1 MKIKVISFGI
11 IFFSLSCLLFAEQ
24 ITFSA
29 DKMSGNAGENSDYTK
44 LEGNSSINT
53 SQMEIRADTIELSGK
68 DFQYISAI
76 GAVSG
81 NHIEGGFDFYCEKLT
96 YDRVSK
102 IALLEGNV
110 KMEDAENEVTAESQF
125 IEYNEKND
133 IAVLQIGINLKK
145 NDSVCTAAFAI
156 YRKQAKLLEMSG
168 NPQVIRGEDTFRAQ
182 EIIFNIE
189 TEEIIMDGKV
199 KGKVTDNNGE

>member
-1 MKIKVISFGI
+1 MKIKVV
-11 IFFSLSCLLFAEQ
+11 FFFTVFMSLSFFVFGEN

-44 LEGNSSINT
+44 LEGNSEINT
-53 SQMEIRADTIELSGK
+53 AQMAIRADTIELSGK
-68 DFQYISAI
+68 DFQYISAS

-110 KMEDAENEVTAESQF
+110 KMEDAENEVVAESQF

-156 YRKQAKLLEMSG
+156 YRKKSKLLEMSG
-168 NPQVIRGEDTFRAQ
+168 NTQVIRGDDTFRAQ
-182 EIIFNIE
+182 EIIFNID
-189 TEEIIMDGKV
+189 TEEITMDGKV
-199 KGKVTDNNGE
+199 KGKVTDKNEG